1 MLVLSLF
8 WFVLGILIGALANA
22 ARLRPSSWDRHWR
35 PLMLG
40 MGALAALLGVCLGV
54 LLLERNVAT
63 AMALW
68 VAVFGVTLPWLV
80 TRDWFKAQGIAPR
93 NYPCP
98 QTLSG
103 PAAAWLLPVPR

>member
-22 ARLRPSSWDRHWR
+22 ARLRPLSWRRHGR
-35 PLMLG
+35 LVVLG
-40 MGALAALLGVCLGV
+40 VGALAALLGGWLGV

-68 VAVFGVTLPWLV
+68 VAVLGIMLPWLV
-80 TRDWFKAQGIAPR
+80 TRAREGITAR
-93 NYPCP
+93 
-98 QTLSG
+98 T
-103 PAAAWLLPVPR
+103 

>member
-22 ARLRPSSWDRHWR
+22 ARLRPSSWSHHGR
-35 PLMLG
+35 LVMLG
-40 MGALAALLGVCLGV
+40 VGALAALLGGWLGV

-68 VAVFGVTLPWLV
+68 VAVLGITLPWLV
-80 TRDWFKAQGIAPR
+80 MQAREWITAG
-93 NYPCP
+93 
-98 QTLSG
+98 T
-103 PAAAWLLPVPR
+103 